1 MKIKFRKFF
10 LLILFFYFSSAIVHS
25 DEIEEKNFSKIYK
38 NIRCL
43 ICQGQSIDESDTDFA
58 RNLKILIKD
67 KIISGSSENEVYDF
81 LKNKYGDWII
91 LKPAFNLKN
100 LFLWSFPYLIFVFG
114 GFYLFFIIKKSKL
127 H

>member
-10 LLILFFYFSSAIVHS
+10 LLVLFFYFTDVLVYS
-25 DEIEEKNFSKIYK
+25 DEMKEKSFSKIYK

-67 KIISGSSENEVYDF
+67 KITSGSSEEEVYDF

-91 LKPAFNLKN
+91 LKPTFNLKN
-100 LFLWSFPYLIFVFG
+100 LFLWIFPYLIFVFG
-114 GFYLFFIIKKSKL
+114 GFYLFFIIKKNKV